1 MRGRAPATVKV
12 VHGGLELQRG
22 APVVHDGIVHA
33 VEVRLNDED
42 QLVGDEQV
50 ALLPLRPARAGG
62 LPVLRGDPRA
72 CERKCP
78 GVRQSAT
85 ATVWLRVLWAW
96 AGRTQIDSLLLA
108 EPWGHEQPIERHPQR
123 ILIVSPPPGPAE
135 GPHKLPQQQKH
146 SDIAPHCLLVILRQ
160 PLA

>member
-1 MRGRAPATVKV
+1 MPESECGVRAPATVKV

-62 LPVLRGDPRA
+62 LPVLSGDPRA

-78 GVRQSAT
+78 GSDSAHN
-85 ATVWLRVLWAW
+85 RVVTGVVGLS
-96 AGRTQIDSLLLA
+96 GSY
-108 EPWGHEQPIERHPQR
+108 
-123 ILIVSPPPGPAE
+123 
-135 GPHKLPQQQKH
+135 
-146 SDIAPHCLLVILRQ
+146 SDR
-160 PLA
+160 